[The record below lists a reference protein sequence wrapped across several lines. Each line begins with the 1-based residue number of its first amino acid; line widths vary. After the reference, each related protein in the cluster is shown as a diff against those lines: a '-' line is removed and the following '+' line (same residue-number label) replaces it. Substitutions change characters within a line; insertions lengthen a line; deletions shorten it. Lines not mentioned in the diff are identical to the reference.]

1 MNDTAMNQTT
11 AFEGVGSQDASQ
23 SKAGPGAQLASQR
36 EARGWTIEQVATQ
49 LNLAP
54 RQIHALETDNLAALP
69 GIASVRGFIRSYA
82 KLLKIEAEPL
92 LAMIVS
98 EPVGALHESV
108 PMRRALST
116 PFSDNTRL
124 PSLSGH
130 DAPSK
135 STFAVLLIILLAAGA
150 LGAHQMGW
158 IPALP
163 ESSPARLE
171 ENPVPLPASVPSAS
185 ASEASATE
193 VQKTV
198 VPEIPNS
205 ANDAAPAATQSTSAY
220 PTDRPATEP
229 VDKPA
234 AVTVPDNTPTPGKD
248 ALVLKL
254 REDSWVEI
262 RRINSSDSNSIV
274 ISRLIKAGS
283 TETLAIAE
291 PVSVTI
297 GNASGV
303 ELTLRGKP
311 VDLKAD
317 ARTNVARLNLK

>member
-1 MNDTAMNQTT
+1 MNDTTMNQTT
-11 AFEGVGSQDASQ
+11 AFEGIGSQDASQ
-23 SKAGPGAQLASQR
+23 PKAGPGTQLASQR

-54 RQIHALETDNLAALP
+54 RQIHALETDNFAALP

-92 LAMIVS
+92 LTMVVS

-163 ESSPARLE
+163 ESSPAKLE

-205 ANDAAPAATQSTSAY
+205 ANDAAATQSTSVY
-220 PTDRPATEP
+220 PTNKPATEP
-229 VDKPA
+229 VVDKPA

-262 RRINSSDSNSIV
+262 RRINNSDSNSIV

>member
-1 MNDTAMNQTT
+1 MNDTTMNQTT
-11 AFEGVGSQDASQ
+11 AFEGIGSQDASQ
-23 SKAGPGAQLASQR
+23 PKAGPGTQLASQR

-54 RQIHALETDNLAALP
+54 RQIHALETDNFAALP

-205 ANDAAPAATQSTSAY
+205 ANDAAATQSTSVY
-220 PTDRPATEP
+220 PTNRPATEP
-229 VDKPA
+229 VVDKPA

-262 RRINSSDSNSIV
+262 RRINNSDSNSIV

>member
-1 MNDTAMNQTT
+1 MNQTT
-11 AFEGVGSQDASQ
+11 AFEGIGSQDASP

-205 ANDAAPAATQSTSAY
+205 ANDAAATQSTSVY
-220 PTDRPATEP
+220 PTNRPATEP
-229 VDKPA
+229 VVDKPA

-262 RRINSSDSNSIV
+262 RRINNSDSNSIV

-303 ELTLRGKP
+303 ELTLRGKL